1 MTGEK
6 ESLAP
11 CCPGPNA
18 QSQAPA
24 HHSRVPQRPG
34 GRLPALLHDR
44 LFLNPAQSSLCL
56 PLPLKLLWLKAK

>member
-18 QSQAPA
+18 QSQAPLPTTPEC
-24 HHSRVPQRPG
+24 RR
-34 GRLPALLHDR
+34 GRAAGCPALLHGR

-56 PLPLKLLWLKAK
+56 PLP